1 MSSVKEI
8 LAGVPQGSILGPL
21 LFLIYIN
28 DLHKSIRFSKTYHFA
43 DDTSIIQSNPS
54 LERLSK
60 QVNND
65 LSNLSNW
72 LRTNKLSLNVK
83 KTELV
88 IFRPRKLKIEHSF
101 KFKLDGKRLVP
112 AHSVKYLG
120 VLIDENLLWNRQIAQ
135 IKMRLNRAIGM
146 LSKLRINTK
155 FNILKTAYHSLFESH
170 LQYGTQL
177 WGQKNNETITT
188 FQKLQ
193 NRALRKI
200 NFKKRHDRISC
211 VYKECKILKFP
222 DILNLQNCL
231 LMYEIQHRPKIS
243 ASFPALHAK
252 DKHNYNTRSATH
264 NLLDIRFT
272 KTNMYWKNSIKNHCI
287 RDWNNLKKDLSDI
300 PDSEPSFSKIKIY
313 LKQKYFGQY

>member
-1 MSSVKEI
+1 MSSIKEI
-8 LAGVPQGSILGPL
+8 LTGVPQGSVLGPL

-43 DDTSIIQSNPS
+43 DDTSIIQSNP
-54 LERLSK
+54 LLDRLSK
-60 QVNND
+60 QVNKD

-72 LRTNKLSLNVK
+72 LRANKLSLNVK

-88 IFRPRKLKIEHSF
+88 IFRPRKLKIDHSF

-112 AHSVKYLG
+112 THSVKYLG
-120 VLIDENLLWNRQIAQ
+120 VLIDEHLLWNKQVAQ

-146 LSKLRINTK
+146 LSKLQINAN
-155 FNILKTAYHSLFESH
+155 FHILKTAYHSLFESH

-200 NFKKRHDRISC
+200 TFKKRHDRISC
-211 VYKECKILKFP
+211 VYKDSSQTQCLFSYSVYQRQTQ
-222 DILNLQNCL
+222 LQ
-231 LMYEIQHRPKIS
+231 H
-243 ASFPALHAK
+243 
-252 DKHNYNTRSATH
+252 
-264 NLLDIRFT
+264 
-272 KTNMYWKNSIKNHCI
+272 
-287 RDWNNLKKDLSDI
+287 
-300 PDSEPSFSKIKIY
+300 
-313 LKQKYFGQY
+313 